1 MRPIFITTLM
11 LLLLVATG
19 HSLWSVLAADS
30 AADMLA
36 WAGAA
41 LAAGGFLGFFVY
53 LFAVNPAR
61 TSRNLPGVLALT
73 VAGGLLAVL
82 GWLSGGSTL
91 ATLYALG
98 PGLGGSLLYVFWYS
112 QLPRGE
118 VSRLAAGERLPDF
131 ELADAE
137 GQPVSSEDFLGS
149 PALWLF
155 YRGNWCP
162 LCMAQVKEITARYR
176 ELDARGVQ
184 VLLVSPQPAGH
195 NRQLAARFD
204 VPMRF
209 LVDAGNRAAHALGI
223 AAADGIPRGME
234 LLGYDS
240 ETVLPTVLL
249 TDARG
254 RILWSDQTDNYRV
267 RPEPDTFIRVLDEH
281 GIAPARAART

>member
-19 HSLWSVLAADS
+19 HGLWSVLAAEG
-30 AADMLA
+30 AADTLA

-53 LFAVNPAR
+53 LFTVNPAR

-73 VAGGLLAVL
+73 AAGGMLAAL

-112 QLPRGE
+112 RLPRPV
-118 VSRLAAGERLPDF
+118 VSRLAAGERLPEF

-137 GQPVSSEDFLGS
+137 GRPIASADLLGR

-162 LCMAQVKEITARYR
+162 LCMAQVKEIAARYR
-176 ELDARGVQ
+176 ELDQRGVQ

-195 NRQLAARFD
+195 TRQLAARFE
-204 VPMRF
+204 VPFRF
-209 LVDAGNRAAHALGI
+209 LVDAGNRAAQALGI

-281 GIAPARAART
+281 TIPTQRSP

>member
-11 LLLLVATG
+11 LLLLAATG
-19 HSLWSVLAADS
+19 HSLGSVLAAES
-30 AADMLA
+30 AADTLT

-61 TSRNLPGVLALT
+61 TSRRLPGVLVLT
-73 VAGGLLAVL
+73 ATGGMLAVL
-82 GWLSGGSTL
+82 GWLSGGPTL
-91 ATLYALG
+91 AALYALG

-112 QLPRGE
+112 HLPRGE
-118 VSRLAAGERLPDF
+118 VSRLAAGQRLPDF
-131 ELADAE
+131 DLADAD
-137 GQPVSSEDFLGS
+137 GNAVASADFLGR

-162 LCMAQVKEITARYR
+162 LCMAQVKEIAARYR
-176 ELDARGVQ
+176 ELAERGVQ

-195 NRQLAARFD
+195 SRQLAARFE

-209 LVDAGNRAAHALGI
+209 LVDAGNRAARALGI

-249 TDARG
+249 ADAQG

-267 RPEPDTFIRVLDEH
+267 RPEPETFIRVLDEH
-281 GIAPARAART
+281 TIPTHPSP